1 MARFPIE
8 GLLLQG
14 DMDAAGYTIFNLNKS
29 GLLLVKADVGL
40 GNVDNTSDDLKPIS
54 QAMFTALAGK
64 EASIPY
70 GTVGQFLRGDKTWVA
85 LGALA
90 FEGEATGLDNI
101 STIAHST
108 SGTAIL
114 KVNRHDV
121 HAAVS
126 IRQTGE
132 ASAGTI
138 LPGVNLANAGQLAF
152 DGCSVAVI
160 KTSNACPIIFGVNN
174 AERMR
179 LNLGL
184 NVGGTADPGSGCI
197 TAFGTITAGTS
208 LVSGGTLIA
217 AGAFSANSGAI
228 ALGLEVG
235 SLNVDVNILGTGG
248 ISISGNIATSGN
260 LVAGGT
266 IVNFTHIPTSDPHIA
281 GQIWRSTNDVK
292 ISTG

>member
-1 MARFPIE
+1 MRFPVE
-8 GLLLQG
+8 NLLLQG
-14 DMDAAGYTIFNLNKS
+14 DVDAAGYTIFNLNKS

-70 GTVGQFLRGDKTWVA
+70 GTVGQVLRGDKTWVR

-132 ASAGTI
+132 TSAGTI
-138 LPGVNLANAGQLAF
+138 LPGVSLANAGQLAF

-160 KTSNACPIIFGVNN
+160 KTSNACPIIFGVNT

-184 NVGGTADPGSGCI
+184 NVGGTSDPGSGCI
-197 TAFGTITAGTS
+197 TAFGTITAGAS

-217 AGAFSANSGAI
+217 AGALTADSASIALNLAVGGNQTIAGSLAVTSNISATVAIASSGSLVCTGAI
-228 ALGLEVG
+228 VAL
-235 SLNVDVNILGTGG
+235 T
-248 ISISGNIATSGN
+248 N
-260 LVAGGT
+260 L
-266 IVNFTHIPTSDPHIA
+266 PTSDPHVA
-281 GQIWRSTNDVK
+281 GRLWRSTNDVK
-292 ISTG
+292 VSTG